1 MSKRAAAP
9 QPPGYRES
17 GKKPSLPTI
26 LWQSHQTA
34 RAIFLKEALEA
45 DGKMVTSTALLDLD
59 SMLPGSCLQEF
70 VKYKNKVAD
79 KLSNIGRS
87 QATQAKRQQKSE
99 ALMKLALKKNSSEQS
114 NTGNSTST
122 VPSSSSSSSSSGS
135 GGSTG
140 TYIGNAAAC
149 VSSTNLDDPF
159 YL

>member
-26 LWQSHQTA
+26 QWQSHQTA

-99 ALMKLALKKNSSEQS
+99 ALMKLALKKTVRS
-114 NTGNSTST
+114 NQIPATAPALFLAA
-122 VPSSSSSSSSSGS
+122 V
-135 GGSTG
+135 
-140 TYIGNAAAC
+140 AAAA
-149 VSSTNLDDPF
+149 VAAAAAALAHTFGMRQLV
-159 YL
+159 